1 MMSDYFETAVSLIK
15 QHEGFRSLPY
25 RDTRNNLTI
34 GYGLNLTEWGTKG
47 ISKAEAEA
55 ILRAQLSIYE
65 EELRKSIGYF
75 DELDDMR
82 KAVLLDMAYNLGV
95 PGLLKFKKMFAALK
109 ERDFARAAE
118 EMLNSRWAEQVKTR
132 ATNLAE
138 LMRYGS
144 QLESS
149 S

>member
-1 MMSDYFETAVSLIK
+1 MSNYFEIAVDLIK
-15 QHEGFRSLPY
+15 KHEGFRSLPY

-47 ISKAEAEA
+47 ISRAEAEA
-55 ILRAQLSIYE
+55 VLRAQLSIYE
-65 EELRKSIGYF
+65 QELKNAFRNF
-75 DELDDMR
+75 DELDDIR

-95 PGLLKFKKMFAALK
+95 PGLLKFKNMFAALK
-109 ERDFARAAE
+109 EGNFAKAAE
-118 EMLNSRWAEQVKTR
+118 EMLNSRWAQQVKTR
-132 ATNLAE
+132 ATYLAE
-138 LMRYGS
+138 LMQYGN